1 MSERDPV
8 HPWTGELSPA
18 DLERLGAEPL
28 RRSDPVA
35 IGPYR
40 VLARLGGGGMGR
52 LYLGREAGAEG
63 EAWGSRAALGY
74 LHLSSKDVKVRLRLA
89 DVGGPSAGLLFS

>member
-8 HPWTGELSPA
+8 HPWTGELSSA
-18 DLERLGAEPL
+18 DLECLGAEPL

-40 VLARLGGGGMGR
+40 VLARLGSGGMGR
-52 LYLGREAGAEG
+52 LYLGRE
-63 EAWGSRAALGY
+63 
-74 LHLSSKDVKVRLRLA
+74 
-89 DVGGPSAGLLFS
+89 

>member
-63 EAWGSRAALGY
+63 EAWG
-74 LHLSSKDVKVRLRLA
+74 
-89 DVGGPSAGLLFS
+89 GGGGGARGGGDAGRPPAPAPPPPPGPR

>member
-8 HPWTGELSPA
+8 HPWTGELSSA

-52 LYLGREAGAEG
+52 LYLGREAGVEG
-63 EAWGSRAALGY
+63 EENAEVTSPAAVYQGVPGLQVMTRWNLWGTGS
-74 LHLSSKDVKVRLRLA
+74 V
-89 DVGGPSAGLLFS
+89 